1 METWLKE
8 NWIWLAILIG
18 TELLPF
24 LPVKA
29 NGYVQAVINILSKIK
44 TKGAAALVILTCVY
58 FLTGCTSIQ
67 VQPPALSAG
76 GTYTVH
82 IEANK
87 SIPFTA
93 SDNTV
98 PVSAVP

>member
-1 METWLKE
+1 MWR
-8 NWIWLAILIG
+8 LI
-18 TELLPF
+18 F
-24 LPVKA
+24 
-29 NGYVQAVINILSKIK
+29 IM
-44 TKGAAALVILTCVY
+44 AATLVT
-58 FLTGCTSIQ
+58 FGCTSIQ

-76 GTYTVH
+76 GSYT
-82 IEANK
+82 INISADK